1 MQFLIP
7 KLQEGLLKA
16 DTLSKTAL
24 VMSLALSLHGCFK
37 YIPTE
42 LEATPPGEE
51 VRIMVTPEGVL
62 ELSEVTG
69 VDLSNPVVRGEILG
83 REANDI
89 LLSVPVGQR
98 QEGFHRMQLN
108 QTIRVPAA
116 EIIRVDLREFNSIRT
131 GLLIGGGLGAS
142 VFLVKA
148 IIQAFGE
155 VGLDNPVD
163 PPELRLNLFSIPIS
177 E

>member
-1 MQFLIP
+1 M
-7 KLQEGLLKA
+7 KVGA
-16 DTLSKTAL
+16 LSKTAL
-24 VMSLALSLHGCFK
+24 VISLALNLAGCFT
-37 YIPTE
+37 YIPTQ

-62 ELSEVTG
+62 KLSEVTG
-69 VDLSNPVVRGEILG
+69 VDLSNPVVRGEILS
-83 REANDI
+83 REGSEL
-89 LLSVPVGQR
+89 LLSVPMGQR

-108 QTIRVPAA
+108 QTIRVPLV
-116 EIIRVDLREFNSIRT
+116 EIIRADLRKFSTART
-131 GLLIGGGLGAS
+131 GLLIGGGIGAS

-155 VGLDNPVD
+155 VELDNPID
-163 PPELRLNLFSIPIS
+163 PPEFNLNLLSIPIS

>member
-1 MQFLIP
+1 M
-7 KLQEGLLKA
+7 KV

-24 VMSLALSLHGCFK
+24 AMSLALSLPGCFN
-37 YIPTE
+37 YIPTQ

-83 REANDI
+83 REANEI

-108 QTIRVPAA
+108 QTIRVPAV
-116 EIIRVDLREFNSIRT
+116 EIIRVDRREFSATRT

-142 VFLVKA
+142 VFLVKG

-155 VGLDNPVD
+155 VELDNPVD
-163 PPELRLNLFSIPIS
+163 PPELNFNLFSVPIG